1 MKLKIKV
8 LEMLRTKP
16 SVLFML
22 MATHWSLCSEGG
34 DGSCCLI
41 SVELVEKR
49 MEMDGVAGAHLA
61 NTEGTDGTR
70 CKSELP
76 PSCDN
81 HGSSRNGLR
90 QK

>member
-22 MATHWSLCSEGG
+22 MATHCSLCSEGG
-34 DGSCCLI
+34 YRSCCLI
-41 SVELVEKR
+41 AAELVEKR
-49 MEMDGVAGAHLA
+49 MEMDGVAGAHSPD
-61 NTEGTDGTR
+61 TEGTDGTR
-70 CKSELP
+70 CKSEWS